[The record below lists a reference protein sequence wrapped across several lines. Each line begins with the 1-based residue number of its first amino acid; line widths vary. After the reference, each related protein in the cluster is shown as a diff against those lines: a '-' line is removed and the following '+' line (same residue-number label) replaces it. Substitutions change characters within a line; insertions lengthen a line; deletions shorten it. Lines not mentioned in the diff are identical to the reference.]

1 MATRLQSQILD
12 IRRKEQRSWCLAK
25 PSTATWPISKIS
37 LRSIVGIRSLVT
49 ELCSLFSGA
58 QTTMTRYNSKVLG
71 TCHELNAGGGYW
83 GTFWWTTL
91 RPHACSSAV
100 ARLKRIV
107 ALVITQALTCLDF
120 LDSLLIDFHVFRRA
134 PFHCQHAAVAH
145 DGSPWT
151 AHCTHHLGRNSMQ
164 KAVLYHQCGHN
175 SRRSREGQPQSRRPH
190 SRHTI

>member
-1 MATRLQSQILD
+1 M
-12 IRRKEQRSWCLAK
+12 
-25 PSTATWPISKIS
+25 
-37 LRSIVGIRSLVT
+37 
-49 ELCSLFSGA
+49 
-58 QTTMTRYNSKVLG
+58 
-71 TCHELNAGGGYW
+71 
-83 GTFWWTTL
+83 

-107 ALVITQALTCLDF
+107 ALVIAEVTPSLDF
-120 LDSLLIDFHVFRRA
+120 SDSLLIDFHVFRRA

-164 KAVLYHQCGHN
+164 KAVLYHQCGLN

-190 SRHTI
+190 SRHTYLSMRAHSARKVARHMRWTVSGRGLRAERLGSITSIYRAATVSRRTLTAASMRPYGETTRSTCRGPV